1 MAFYLDQLTIVLYLF
16 SCFFFNFN
24 FSCIYTKGEKRESIA
39 VNMLALLEK
48 KKKKGLP
55 TVKWSS
61 DLSSKTKI
69 C

>member
-48 KKKKGLP
+48 KKGLP